1 MCSVKPCARTT
12 RSSAARQRR
21 SGAGSRGR
29 AASAQTRCS
38 QAERCAHARTPVGTS
53 RRTSDIGGNAEPAG
67 GGARQAVVAAL
78 LLRHGARRPL
88 AWDGVP
94 PCREPPR
101 RGHPRGASVL
111 SPLSSPGGAVGEV
124 GPPQAPR
131 RRAGMARVCTRTL
144 LFPRFPPAC
153 TAPAQRNAPRFFR
166 RFLSP
171 PCCVSG
177 FVGRRTVSD
186 QLSHTIKIDALGRR
200 PVLGTNI

>member
-111 SPLSSPGGAVGEV
+111 SPLSSPGGAVG
-124 GPPQAPR
+124 GGWAASGAPQTR
-131 RRAGMARVCTRTL
+131 GHGARVHAHAAL
-144 LFPRFPPAC
+144 PA
-153 TAPAQRNAPRFFR
+153 
-166 RFLSP
+166 LSP
-171 PCCVSG
+171 RLHSARTAQCPALLPPLPFPHLLCVG
-177 FVGRRTVSD
+177 LRRTPDGERSVVPYD
-186 QLSHTIKIDALGRR
+186 QD
-200 PVLGTNI
+200 